1 LVEFKNVSMS
11 YEKGH
16 EVLKN
21 ISFKLEPGSMHFL
34 TGPSGSGKTSLLKLI
49 YLAQKP
55 SYGEILMFNRDVAK
69 VKREDLPALRRRIG
83 VVFQDFRLLDHMSA
97 VHNVALPL
105 RIAGASF
112 SEVSEHVEELLSWVG
127 LGDKMNSNPTAL
139 SGGEKQRVAIARAVI
154 RRPDIIVADEPT
166 GNVDPKMAERLMYL
180 FVELNKLG
188 TTIVIAT
195 HDDALVAKV
204 GAPRLHLIDGKLLQ
218 VKGSKEDI
226 SEFIEN
232 EGISI

>member
-1 LVEFKNVSMS
+1 MS

-69 VKREDLPALRRRIG
+69 LKREDLPALRRRIG

-232 EGISI
+232 EGISR